1 MRQDVAPGASEHS
14 LIVSDDLTN
23 ALVANTVFRHKIATH
38 DLLTYALREPA
49 KYLSQITT
57 EQLQHG
63 DVMAPD
69 SLLPAAAAEAIASA
83 FFDFV
88 LKYSLA
94 DTMQQMRSEQIQVIA
109 VFLNHL
115 LRKPPKRIH
124 ISERLDLLQKKQAY
138 TPADAIASPEV
149 LSSCFRLQPSSA
161 YGVGQ

>member
-1 MRQDVAPGASEHS
+1 MMAS
-14 LIVSDDLTN
+14 
-23 ALVANTVFRHKIATH
+23 
-38 DLLTYALREPA
+38 
-49 KYLSQITT
+49 
-57 EQLQHG
+57 
-63 DVMAPD
+63 D

-83 FFDFV
+83 CFDFV

-94 DTMQQMRSEQIQVIA
+94 HTMQQMRSEQIQVMA

-149 LSSCFRLQPSSA
+149 LSSCPRLQPSSA